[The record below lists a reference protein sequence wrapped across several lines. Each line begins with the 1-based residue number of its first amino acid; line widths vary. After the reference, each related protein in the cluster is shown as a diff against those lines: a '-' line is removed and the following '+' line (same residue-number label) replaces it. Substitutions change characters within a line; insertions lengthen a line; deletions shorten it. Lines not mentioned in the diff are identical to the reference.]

1 VKTTPS
7 FLLQARLYGL
17 APAAAE
23 TQPQQIELLDLEEII
38 KWLDGLW
45 LDGDLKEYMS
55 EGEYLEFRKAIEESL
70 K

>member
-1 VKTTPS
+1 MS
-7 FLLQARLYGL
+7 MELQETIAGFYGL

-55 EGEYLEFRKAIEESL
+55 EGEYLEFRKAIEECL